1 MKKRKYLTIED
12 LLRFC
17 QEHKLSTFDSKE
29 QGFPIAVQIPTSF
42 EIDNFNDDN
51 HRGMLRLKFRVLHD
65 GLNRNGSFV
74 SKKSADN
81 AAPTLADRP
90 ILAAIHQLDDGTWD
104 FEAHE
109 MEIVE
114 NEDGEEEINY
124 IEKQVGSFSSEKPFW
139 EYDKELDKNYFCA
152 YGYIPEDYTKAAD
165 IIKAKKGTK
174 NSCEL
179 CIEKMAYNAKEKYL
193 ELEEFYFSGSTLLGS
208 KDDGTP
214 IGEGMLGSRADIVDF
229 SQDKNSTKFEL
240 DENIKQFIQAS
251 VQEALENKNS
261 KRKEESNQM
270 NKFEELLQKY
280 GKSVEEI
287 TFEYEGLDDEALEKA
302 FAEAF
307 DEPSAAKNEG
317 NDEPNS
323 EPESEPASE
332 PEPEP
337 EPDSTSD
344 NFASFSVTIN
354 GITKTFSCSLVD
366 KLNALYTLVNETYS
380 ESDNEWYDIDANED
394 NKEVF
399 MFGFFSGKNYKQKYS
414 VKKDVF
420 SLQGD
425 RVEVFATYLTKDEQN
440 QLENMKSNYS
450 SIEKELN
457 LYKEEPEKLDIL
469 NSDDYSQ
476 IKDTKEYAEIS
487 KRENYFSLSKEELIK
502 KLDDTLLA
510 FAKNNKIEFSVN
522 NDNKTVSMKKLLI
535 NEKKKTGRYGNMF
548 SK

>member
-1 MKKRKYLTIED
+1 
-12 LLRFC
+12 
-17 QEHKLSTFDSKE
+17 
-29 QGFPIAVQIPTSF
+29 
-42 EIDNFNDDN
+42 
-51 HRGMLRLKFRVLHD
+51 
-65 GLNRNGSFV
+65 
-74 SKKSADN
+74 
-81 AAPTLADRP
+81 
-90 ILAAIHQLDDGTWD
+90 
-104 FEAHE
+104 
-109 MEIVE
+109 
-114 NEDGEEEINY
+114 
-124 IEKQVGSFSSEKPFW
+124 
-139 EYDKELDKNYFCA
+139 
-152 YGYIPEDYTKAAD
+152 
-165 IIKAKKGTK
+165 
-174 NSCEL
+174 
-179 CIEKMAYNAKEKYL
+179 
-193 ELEEFYFSGSTLLGS
+193 
-208 KDDGTP
+208 
-214 IGEGMLGSRADIVDF
+214 
-229 SQDKNSTKFEL
+229 
-240 DENIKQFIQAS
+240 
-251 VQEALENKNS
+251 
-261 KRKEESNQM
+261 M

-280 GKSVEEI
+280 SKSVEDI

-307 DEPSAAKNEG
+307 DEPSAAENEG
-317 NDEPNS
+317 DDGSQTEPKS

-380 ESDNEWYDIDANED
+380 ESDNEWYDIDANEET
-394 NKEVF
+394 KEVF
-399 MFGFFSGKNYKQKYS
+399 MFGYFSGKNYKQKYS

-440 QLENMKSNYS
+440 QLENIKSNYS

-522 NDNKTVSMKKLLI
+522 NDNKTVSMKKLPI